1 MIKIDILIYYFSERN
16 NNTNQ
21 IKMKKRILNIFT
33 IVAIGFALAACKD
46 KAKEADTS
54 DAKAATVT
62 ESTTEKFIVNVA
74 GSTVEWKGF
83 KPTGTHNGTI
93 NIENGV
99 VSINDGKVHSG
110 TFLLNMNSLVS
121 TDLEGE
127 WKDKLE
133 AHLKGTVE
141 GKEGD
146 FFNVAKFP
154 TAAFEVTGSEDVEG
168 KTNLSGNLTLKGVK
182 NNITFPV
189 SVATEGDVLTITS
202 EAFTIDRTKWGVNYG
217 SKTIFDNL
225 GDKFV
230 NDEMEMKITVK
241 AKKS

>member
-1 MIKIDILIYYFSERN
+1 
-16 NNTNQ
+16 
-21 IKMKKRILNIFT
+21 
-33 IVAIGFALAACKD
+33 
-46 KAKEADTS
+46 
-54 DAKAATVT
+54 
-62 ESTTEKFIVNVA
+62 
-74 GSTVEWKGF
+74 
-83 KPTGTHNGTI
+83 
-93 NIENGV
+93 
-99 VSINDGKVHSG
+99 
-110 TFLLNMNSLVS
+110 MNSLVS

-154 TAAFEVTGSEDVEG
+154 TAAFEVTGSEDADG

-189 SVATEGDVLTITS
+189 SVVTEGDVLTITS
-202 EAFTIDRTKWGVNYG
+202 ETFTLDRTKWGVNYG